1 MSKELFI
8 RVMEQIKLL
17 HEEEEKFNTLLHEI
31 DPEFGGGYIHN
42 KTISLLSDIA
52 RELIGDKYDYIGYF
66 LWELDF
72 GKGYY
77 EGVITDEKGTPVALS
92 TPEDLY
98 NLIVDAE

>member
-8 RVMEQIKLL
+8 KIIEHIQMLHNEENKL
-17 HEEEEKFNTLLHEI
+17 NDLLCEI

-52 RELIGDKYDYIGYF
+52 KDLIDDKYDYIGYY

-72 GKGYY
+72 GKNYY
-77 EGVITDEKGTPVALS
+77 EGVITEADGTPIALS